1 LTATAPLFS
10 ILPTT
15 SERKKVEMH
24 KLLKKPSPAMVVAC
38 LALFLASTGTSIAA
52 RHYLITSTKQIKPT
66 VLKKLKGAKGSKGS
80 KGSTGAIGATGA
92 TGPSDAWEARAAG
105 YHTITS
111 TSFDTVTVTVPAGSY
126 DISGTS
132 NLLNWD
138 ATNVGGMQC
147 ILYHGASLAVDK
159 SNYLD
164 DVWVVA
170 PVDVG
175 GTYGP
180 GAATAAVHGSYTTTA
195 STTISLNCSA
205 YAGTNETSNNETLS
219 AIEVGTL
226 H

>member
-1 LTATAPLFS
+1 
-10 ILPTT
+10 
-15 SERKKVEMH
+15 MH
-24 KLLKKPSPAMVVAC
+24 KLLKKPSPALVVAC
-38 LALFLASTGTSIAA
+38 LALFLASTGTGIAA
-52 RHYLITSTKQIKPT
+52 HHYLITSTKQIKPT

-80 KGSTGAIGATGA
+80 KGSTGAIG
-92 TGPSDAWEARAAG
+92 PSDAWEARAAG
-105 YHTITS
+105 YHTITN
-111 TSFDTVTVTVPAGSY
+111 TSFDVLTVTLPAGSY

-138 ATNVGGMQC
+138 TTHVGGMQC
-147 ILYHGASLAVDK
+147 ILYHGTLSDANK
-159 SNYLD
+159 LD